1 MPIENEIMA
10 FSNENEKFSYSFLF
24 HSTNSEDIIST
35 LNKKLENINKKMNN
49 AFKKKNVNDRIYS
62 LISNME
68 SRFQPTEIVN
78 GIFFVN
84 TKINFIPFL
93 KENMNHINTW
103 NITKFFMEF
112 DDKFM
117 TEYFVELFSTKK
129 IKTVF
134 KFDKSSYDVISIDS
148 TKSRKLES
156 HSSMDESHIT
166 ENVSKHK
173 PVMIYGLN
181 QTLKKL
187 NFDDIIIQLKN
198 LTKEE
203 VCEIISKKEIED
215 NMLEFKTEIL
225 DMIPVEAVSDKFVFG
240 RKEIGE
246 AIENYMVKK
255 LFINSKLL
263 SILKSKA
270 DSSLLNFTIVEI
282 KSLQPGD
289 PGNILNRDYFGMI
302 AVRYY

>member
-10 FSNENEKFSYSFLF
+10 FSNENDKFSYSFLF
-24 HSTNSEDIIST
+24 HSTVSEEIIDT
-35 LNKKLENINKKMNN
+35 LNKKLENINKKMSN
-49 AFKKKNVNDRIYS
+49 AFKKKNINDRIYS

-68 SRFQPTEIVN
+68 SRFQPTEVVN

-84 TKINFIPFL
+84 SKINFIPFVRAD
-93 KENMNHINTW
+93 MNHIKLW
-103 NITKFFMEF
+103 DITKFYMEF
-112 DDKFM
+112 DEKFM
-117 TEYFVELFSTKK
+117 TEYFIDLFSTKK
-129 IKTVF
+129 VKTVF
-134 KFDKSSYDVISIDS
+134 KFEKSSYDILSIDY

-166 ENVSKHK
+166 ENVSKHN
-173 PVMIYGLN
+173 PVVIYGLN

-187 NFDDIIIQLKN
+187 KFDNVIIELKN
-198 LTKEE
+198 MSKEE
-203 VCEIISKKEIED
+203 VCDIISKKEIED
-215 NMLEFKTEIL
+215 NMVQFKTEIL
-225 DMIPVEAVSDKFVFG
+225 DMIPVEAISDKFVFG
-240 RKEIGE
+240 RKEISE

-263 SILKSKA
+263 SVLRSKA
-270 DSSLLNFTIVEI
+270 DNSLLNFTIVEI

-289 PGNILNRDYFGMI
+289 PGNILNKDYFGMV

>member
-10 FSNENEKFSYSFLF
+10 FSNENDKFSYSFLF
-24 HSTNSEDIIST
+24 HSTVSEEIIDT
-35 LNKKLENINKKMNN
+35 LNKKLENINKKMSN
-49 AFKKKNVNDRIYS
+49 AFKKKNINDRIYS

-68 SRFQPTEIVN
+68 SRFQPTEVVN

-84 TKINFIPFL
+84 NKINFIPFVRAD
-93 KENMNHINTW
+93 MNHIKLW
-103 NITKFFMEF
+103 NITKFYMEF
-112 DDKFM
+112 DEKFM
-117 TEYFVELFSTKK
+117 TEYFIDLFSTKK
-129 IKTVF
+129 VKTVF
-134 KFDKSSYDVISIDS
+134 KFEKSSYDILSIDY

-166 ENVSKHK
+166 ENVSKHN
-173 PVMIYGLN
+173 PVVIYGLN

-187 NFDDIIIQLKN
+187 KFDNVIIELKN
-198 LTKEE
+198 MSKEE
-203 VCEIISKKEIED
+203 VCDIISKKEIED
-215 NMLEFKTEIL
+215 NMVQFKTEIL
-225 DMIPVEAVSDKFVFG
+225 DMIPVEAISDKFVFG
-240 RKEIGE
+240 RKEISE

-263 SILKSKA
+263 SVLRSKA
-270 DSSLLNFTIVEI
+270 DNSLLNFTIVEI

-289 PGNILNRDYFGMI
+289 PGNILNRDYFGMV